1 MPDPKVP
8 QPGPAKLTKG
18 SGPDEWLKAALNN
31 QHLPEAIMKK
41 LCEMCKELLMEGR
54 PPRKPPISQI
64 QADFTYYRIQHSA
77 SFYPSND
84 LWRSAWSVL

>member
-1 MPDPKVP
+1 MPDIKVP

-41 LCEMCKELLMEGR
+41 LCEMCKELLMEGEYHLTGSSLGFELMWA
-54 PPRKPPISQI
+54 I
-64 QADFTYYRIQHSA
+64 RIKYPA
-77 SFYPSND
+77 CFYPSD
-84 LWRSAWSVL
+84 YLWRLAWTIL

>member
-1 MPDPKVP
+1 MPDSKVP

-54 PPRKPPISQI
+54 LPGKLPISYNQ
-64 QADFTYYRIQHSA
+64 S
-77 SFYPSND
+77 
-84 LWRSAWSVL
+84 